1 MSSLGK
7 SMLGAAL
14 AKFAAQFEG
23 FSEAALKDY
32 VRKAE
37 EIHLGLL
44 TRSLHRKPVRR
55 ARAVYRDRSRY
66 TGAMLRAIRAERG
79 CGRPPKVLAARR
91 AKREMAAELC
101 AEADLRSAHTS
112 HKKRA

>member
-1 MSSLGK
+1 MSSQGK

-23 FSEAALKDY
+23 FSEAALKAA
-32 VRKAE
+32 VRNAE
-37 EIHLGLL
+37 AMHLSLL
-44 TRSLHRKPVRR
+44 TRHLHSKPIRR

-66 TGAMLRAIRAERG
+66 SGAMLRAIRAERG

-91 AKREMAAELC
+91 AKDEAKAA
-101 AEADLRSAHTS
+101 AATAPISRDA
-112 HKKRA
+112 A